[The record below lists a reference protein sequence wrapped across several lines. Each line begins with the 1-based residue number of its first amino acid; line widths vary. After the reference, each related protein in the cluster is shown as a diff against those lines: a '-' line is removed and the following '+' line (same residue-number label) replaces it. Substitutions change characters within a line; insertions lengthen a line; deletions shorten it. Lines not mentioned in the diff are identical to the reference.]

1 MVSKRKKPSRRFL
14 SLNSIPDIK
23 EAVSAPPSTGKQWN
37 SLNRSTL
44 PVRLKK
50 TKKKVRAF
58 CLNLLLKLQNVI
70 QTKWYKAGKPH
81 I

>member
-50 TKKKVRAF
+50 KKDVGILPESLTKTPKCNSDKVV
-58 CLNLLLKLQNVI
+58 KS
-70 QTKWYKAGKPH
+70 W
-81 I
+81 